1 MSSSN
6 QLTTHVFRDGKLNSI
21 EAEMAQSR
29 FGNNNKSEKHEN
41 LKLSFR
47 VFFHRKLRN
56 PKSFTLNIVIFAI
69 KMQT

>member
-1 MSSSN
+1 MSSNN
-6 QLTTHVFRDGKLNSI
+6 QLTTHVFRDRKLISI
-21 EAEMAQSR
+21 EAEMGQSR
-29 FGNNNKSEKHEN
+29 IGNNNKSEKHEN

-47 VFFHRKLRN
+47 VFFHRKLWN